1 MSSTALL
8 GWLGAAL
15 SMSLPW
21 PQVWRSCI
29 KGRTGGLSATASWL
43 GLAMPVGWITYGL
56 LTGETVQVV
65 TNSVNGTAGLG
76 VLIVVLVKQ
85 PDIRTPR
92 KLLATAGPAVAV
104 LTAAGACVAAAA
116 LTGATGAQAAAVLGM
131 ILAGTSF
138 VSAIPQPLSLLRDR
152 TQDLSGLSPLRWRLA
167 AAACA
172 SWMTY
177 GLTTGQTAV
186 WLSAGVGLTS
196 ATIVCWVLFA
206 AARPPAVTASPAVAV
221 TASLAVAPAVTA
233 SPAVAVPTMT
243 ASPAMAPTTTASLA
257 VAAAAPAARGVAPV
271 VRPARGTARV
281 VRPAAVTWPVFPAAV
296 VRPVSARV
304 VRPAAAVTRSA
315 RPVSGA
321 ARPAPARVPRPARA
335 VAARPARGIA
345 RVATA

>member
-15 SMSLPW
+15 SMTLPW
-21 PQVWRSCI
+21 PQVWRTCV
-29 KGRTGGLSATASWL
+29 KGRTGGLSATACWL

-56 LTGETVQVV
+56 LIGEAVQVV
-65 TNSVNGTAGLG
+65 TNTVNGAAGLA
-76 VLIVVLVKQ
+76 VLVTVMVKQ
-85 PDIRTPR
+85 PELRTGR
-92 KLLATAGPAVAV
+92 KLLATAVPATAV
-104 LTAAGACVAAAA
+104 LTAAATGVAVAA
-116 LTGATGAQAAAVLGM
+116 LTPATGPQTAIVLGM
-131 ILAGTSF
+131 LLAGTSF

-177 GLTTGQTAV
+177 GLTTGQAAV
-186 WLSAGVGLTS
+186 WLSAVVGLTS
-196 ATIVCWVLFA
+196 ALIVCWVLYAAGRVAPA
-206 AARPPAVTASPAVAV
+206 AAGGVPAVAATLV
-221 TASLAVAPAVTA
+221 LAGARAVSGTW
-233 SPAVAVPTMT
+233 PV
-243 ASPAMAPTTTASLA
+243 
-257 VAAAAPAARGVAPV
+257 PAARAVAPV
-271 VRPARGTARV
+271 VRPARGAARV
-281 VRPAAVTWPVFPAAV
+281 VRPASAAAPVVPPAV

-321 ARPAPARVPRPARA
+321 PRPAPARVARPARA
-335 VAARPARGIA
+335 AATARTARGVA